1 MAIQQR
7 RGADADF
14 DSNKML
20 PGEFAVT
27 TDGTRKAYAAFAP
40 GDVREIAFKD
50 QVPIVGNITPAEVQT
65 AVDNYLAENPVQAGA
80 TEEQA
85 KQIELNRQNIE
96 LNKEGIDKAN
106 TNIAQITNSNL
117 FINGN
122 FQIWS
127 NEQSFEVYG
136 TNNEGTTTVIC
147 DKWYAKH
154 YDLENNYYITKAGA
168 QGIRLFSAS
177 EKPCSIYQILDE
189 ETFNALQGKTVTL
202 SWSYTQSYGDANHV
216 EYETIEE
223 SKKITVIEDLDV
235 FTAMTRIGFTS
246 GINGCI
252 IHWIKMEVGELK
264 TPCVPDSKDA
274 IICKLEKQTSPQFAY
289 LYLSSAV
296 TVEGGNTIPFDNQ
309 VVKGNT
315 FSISNGIVTVEEELE
330 YVRVNATVGG
340 SSEKN
345 RIWMRILRNNTT
357 VYDALTEGAYTTA
370 GGGVVCVAK
379 KGDTFKVYVNETCT
393 AKGGGVGCYF
403 NIEKIC

>member
-1 MAIQQR
+1 MAIQNR

-14 DSNKML
+14 DSHKML
-20 PGEFAVT
+20 PGELAVT
-27 TDGTRKAYAAFAP
+27 TDGSRKVYATFAP
-40 GDVREIAFKD
+40 GDSREVAFKD
-50 QVPIVGNITPAEVQT
+50 QIPVIGNVTPAEVQN
-65 AVDNYLAENPVQAGA
+65 AVNNYLTENPVQAGA
-80 TEEQA
+80 TKEQA

-96 LNKEGIDKAN
+96 LNKEEIDKAN
-106 TNIAQITNSNL
+106 TNIAQIANPNL

-127 NEQSFEVYG
+127 NGESFEVYG
-136 TNNEGTTTVIC
+136 TNNEGTTTAIC

-177 EKPCSIYQILDE
+177 EEPCYIYQILDE

-264 TPCVPDSKDA
+264 TPCVPDTKDA
-274 IICKLEKQTSPQFAY
+274 IICRLEKQTSPQFIQ
-289 LYLSSAV
+289 LSLSANV
-296 TVEGGNTIPFDNQ
+296 VLESGKPVPFD
-309 VVKGNT
+309 KISFAGDT
-315 FSISNGIVTVEEELE
+315 FSVSNGIVTVLKDIN
-330 YVRVNATVGG
+330 YVRVSATLGG
-340 SSEKN
+340 SATSE
-345 RIWMRILRNNTT
+345 RCWMRIIKNNTSI
-357 VYDALTEGAYTTA
+357 YDALICGNYFSPTGTVICA
-370 GGGVVCVAK
+370 AK
-379 KGDTFKVYVNETCT
+379 KDDTFHVYSNEQVS
-393 AKGGGVGCYF
+393 AKSGGVGCYF
-403 NIEKIC
+403 SIEKIC